1 MNEKIYLIAYEIN
14 ETQFDYSS
22 LKEAIKSYG
31 DYQHPMESLWF
42 VRISAKIGSDEISES
57 LRNHFHSVHDHIF
70 VMQVTDDAS
79 RQGWLP
85 KSFWKWLR
93 Q

>member
-1 MNEKIYLIAYEIN
+1 MDEIVYLIGYEIN
-14 ETQFDYSS
+14 EQLHDYSV

-31 DYQHPMESLWF
+31 DYQHPMETIWFIRVNSSLD
-42 VRISAKIGSDEISES
+42 VDSLTRS
-57 LRNHFHSVHDHIF
+57 LRPHIFDNDHIF
-70 VMQVTDDAS
+70 VMQVNNTIP

-85 KSFWKWLR
+85 RSFWKWLR